1 MIFNRL
7 KHFKDEI
14 VSQSQPI
21 FWHHGMFLQPQHFQ
35 QSEQYVN
42 EQVNVFKKHVSPWMW
57 GFTQLDIATQ
67 ALASKKVELQS
78 AELLMEDGTYIKLG
92 DNAFVSPRSIEG
104 VDIDP
109 ESPNTVYLALKKQ
122 SGFSSNTTK
131 ISDISEAANVSTRYF
146 TFIDPTELNDRY
158 THGESAQVHQLTLK
172 LDIVLESEKENYTE
186 YHLIPFAQIA
196 LDGENHV
203 YIADYIPPC
212 LNIQG
217 SEKLIKQLTELK
229 DELAGRAIQLKTGLA
244 MLGSNLDA
252 NSLRYRMSLQALSR
266 YVPRLAHEVSTP
278 QVQPWTVYGGLRELS
293 GEISTFTSEVN
304 LLGETNK
311 GEKLLPNYTHL
322 NTGQCFSNIR
332 GLINRLLNEISVG
345 PQFLVEMLREEQ
357 SFKADIPKDFFEEK
371 ADFYLILNSAEEWDV
386 FSQSLFTTAKLAS
399 KNTIDV
405 LIERS
410 LPGIGLIHSPTAP
423 AGLPKKDQASY
434 VRIDIHDD
442 EWQSIERFQSLV
454 MHWDDAPDDL
464 KVELVILKR

>member
-1 MIFNRL
+1 M
-7 KHFKDEI
+7 
-14 VSQSQPI
+14 SQSKPI

-42 EQVNVFKKHVSPWMW
+42 EKINVLKKHVSPWMW
-57 GFTQLDIATQ
+57 GFTQLDIATE
-67 ALASKKVELQS
+67 ALQSKKIEIQH
-78 AELLMEDGTYIKLG
+78 AEFLMEDGTYINLG

-104 VDIDP
+104 AEIDP
-109 ESPNTVYLALKKQ
+109 ESPNTIYFALKKH
-122 SGFSSNTTK
+122 SGFSSNATK
-131 ISDISEAANVSTRYF
+131 ISNISEAADVSTRYF
-146 TFIDPTELNDRY
+146 TFIDPTEINDLY
-158 THGESAQVHQLTLK
+158 THGESAQVQQLTLK
-172 LDIVLESEKENYTE
+172 LDIVLESEKDKYSE
-186 YHLIPFAQIA
+186 YNLIPFAQIA
-196 LDGENHV
+196 LDGERLTYV
-203 YIADYIPPC
+203 SDYIQPC

-217 SEKLIKQLTELK
+217 SQKLIKQITELK

-244 MLGSNLDA
+244 MLGSNLDINA
-252 NSLRYRMSLQALSR
+252 LRYRMSLQALSR
-266 YVPRLAHEVSTP
+266 YVPRLAHEVSTA
-278 QVQPWTVYGGLRELS
+278 QIQPWAIYGGLRELT
-293 GEISTFTSEVN
+293 GEISTFTNDVN
-304 LLGETNK
+304 LLGETNQ

-345 PQFLVEMLREEQ
+345 PQFLVEMTREDQ
-357 SFKADIPKDFFEEK
+357 AFKADIPKDFFAEK

-442 EWQSIERFQSLV
+442 EWQSIERYQSLV
-454 MHWDDAPDDL
+454 MHWDDAPADL
-464 KVELVILKR
+464 NVELVILKR

>member
-1 MIFNRL
+1 
-7 KHFKDEI
+7 
-14 VSQSQPI
+14 VSQSKPI

-42 EQVNVFKKHVSPWMW
+42 EKINVLKKHVSPWMW
-57 GFTQLDIATQ
+57 GFTQLDIATE
-67 ALASKKVELQS
+67 ALQSKKIEIQH
-78 AELLMEDGTYIKLG
+78 AEFLMEDGTYINLG

-104 VDIDP
+104 AEIDP
-109 ESPNTVYLALKKQ
+109 ESPNTIYFALKKH
-122 SGFSSNTTK
+122 SGFSSNATK
-131 ISDISEAANVSTRYF
+131 ISNISEAADVSTRYF
-146 TFIDPTELNDRY
+146 TFIDPTEINDLY
-158 THGESAQVHQLTLK
+158 THGESAQVQQLTLK
-172 LDIVLESEKENYTE
+172 LDIVLESEKDKYSE
-186 YHLIPFAQIA
+186 YNLIPFAQIA
-196 LDGENHV
+196 LDGERLTYV
-203 YIADYIPPC
+203 SDYIQPC

-217 SEKLIKQLTELK
+217 SQKLIKQITELK

-244 MLGSNLDA
+244 MLGSNLDINA
-252 NSLRYRMSLQALSR
+252 LRYRMSLQALSR
-266 YVPRLAHEVSTP
+266 YVPRLAHEVSTA
-278 QVQPWTVYGGLRELS
+278 QIQPWAIYGGLRELT
-293 GEISTFTSEVN
+293 GEISTFTNDVN
-304 LLGETNK
+304 LLGETNQ

-345 PQFLVEMLREEQ
+345 PQFLVEMTREDQ
-357 SFKADIPKDFFEEK
+357 AFKADIPKDFFAEK

-442 EWQSIERFQSLV
+442 EWQSIERYQSLV
-454 MHWDDAPDDL
+454 MHWDDAPADL
-464 KVELVILKR
+464 NVELVILKR